1 MWETAILDGGQG
13 GLSDFILSSLSEN
26 FQLHVYHHVTTK
38 QVIGAGEPRQL

>member
-1 MWETAILDGGQG
+1 MWETVILDGGLG

-26 FQLHVYHHVTTK
+26 VQLYHHATTK